1 MKQALFLISLF
12 MSLMS
17 FGQRDVVGAGGEASG
32 SGGTVSF
39 SVGQVAY
46 QTQTGSNGALTQ
58 GVQQPFEIYVLSTPE
73 TVASFSAM
81 LYPNP
86 AATSVILSA
95 NLAAVEGPLDYEL
108 TDITGKIIKQGRLTE
123 TETIINVE
131 GYAEACYFIN
141 VLEGNKR
148 IKTFKLIKNN

>member
-108 TDITGKIIKQGRLTE
+108 TDITGKTIKQGRLTE